1 MKGDY
6 NKYIAESAEGNLKI
20 ETKDSASKAYNEAIK
35 RASKLQTLNPICLGL
50 ILDYSVFQYEVLEDH
65 KKGIEI
71 AKNTINEADKKL
83 PEIDEDDDENRDLV
97 SIYNTL
103 KENLEMWES
112 EKK

>member
-50 ILDYSVFQYEVLEDH
+50 FLDYSVFQYEVLEDH

-71 AKNTINEADKKL
+71 AKNTINEIDKIL
-83 PEIDEDDDENRDLV
+83 PEIDEDADENRDLV
-97 SIYNTL
+97 SIYNL
-103 KENLEMWES
+103 LYENLKMWES
-112 EKK
+112 E